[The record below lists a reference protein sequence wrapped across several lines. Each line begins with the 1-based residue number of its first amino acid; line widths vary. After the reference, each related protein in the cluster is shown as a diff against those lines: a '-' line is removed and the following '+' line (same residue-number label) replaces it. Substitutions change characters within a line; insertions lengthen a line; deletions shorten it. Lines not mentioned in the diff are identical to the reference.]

1 MAVVLADLAF
11 SQDDADFYADRS
23 ITVLVGSGVGG
34 TTDTSARL
42 IARHL
47 GTHLPGNPTV
57 IVQNMPGG
65 GSVTMANHL
74 YRSAPRDGTVLGYA
88 LPGIVTAQMME
99 PARARYDARRFN
111 WIGSVLKYTGVVSVL
126 ASAPAT
132 TIEQAQ
138 HTRLF
143 IGTTGRGSPAHQF
156 PAMAQAI
163 LGLQFDMIT
172 GYESSNDVV
181 LAMERGEVHGQS
193 SSLQYWAFSRPGW
206 LEEGRLVHLLYV
218 GPRSPLAEPNVPYL
232 RDLASTDH
240 ERTLIDFI
248 EIGSNLGWPLF
259 APPDVPAARVEVLRA
274 AFSSLMTDTAFAM
287 AVEDTL
293 GARLN
298 PSVGEEMTEFVDRA
312 LNTRHET
319 VSEVKAIL
327 GLDG

>member
-1 MAVVLADLAF
+1 MAVALADLAF
-11 SQDDADFYADRS
+11 SQGDADFYADRS

-99 PARARYDARRFN
+99 PGRARYDARRFN
-111 WIGSVLKYTGVVSVL
+111 WIGSALKYTGVVSVL

-143 IGTTGRGSPAHQF
+143 IGTTGRGSPAH
-156 PAMAQAI
+156 
-163 LGLQFDMIT
+163 
-172 GYESSNDVV
+172 
-181 LAMERGEVHGQS
+181 
-193 SSLQYWAFSRPGW
+193 
-206 LEEGRLVHLLYV
+206 
-218 GPRSPLAEPNVPYL
+218 
-232 RDLASTDH
+232 
-240 ERTLIDFI
+240 
-248 EIGSNLGWPLF
+248 
-259 APPDVPAARVEVLRA
+259 
-274 AFSSLMTDTAFAM
+274 
-287 AVEDTL
+287 
-293 GARLN
+293 
-298 PSVGEEMTEFVDRA
+298 
-312 LNTRHET
+312 
-319 VSEVKAIL
+319 
-327 GLDG
+327 